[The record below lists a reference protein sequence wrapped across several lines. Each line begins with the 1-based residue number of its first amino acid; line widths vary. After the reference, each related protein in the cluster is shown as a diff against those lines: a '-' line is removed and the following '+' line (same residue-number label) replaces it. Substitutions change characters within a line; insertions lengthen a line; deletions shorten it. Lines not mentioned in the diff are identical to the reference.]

1 MTGVLSSFKYPRR
14 GGDRSVGHA
23 PAAVGR
29 GLSLVKRFGAPGHLC
44 LTKHDPTGARGRLTN
59 QSGGLRGFVG
69 SASAGKFKA
78 VKSPHPAQ
86 SFLPLGVRP
95 TVLRG
100 PSTSVR
106 RHNRTAFYLRHPERD
121 PQHRSACQLTDAHHP
136 SVPSILRHSV
146 PVSVLE
152 PETQSAF
159 WRDYNREG
167 NAF

>member
-106 RHNRTAFYLRHPERD
+106 RHNRTAFIRFHQKPQNELRRHSAY
-121 PQHRSACQLTDAHHP
+121 RSHP
-136 SVPSILRHSV
+136 SVPLVLRHFFE
-146 PVSVLE
+146 LDY
-152 PETQSAF
+152 ETQA
-159 WRDYNREG
+159 ELHALLVKATKLAG
-167 NAF
+167 GMP